1 MIGSDIYEHQ
11 LVELTYMRANVTD
24 KAVKRIVEP
33 VAILFS
39 GYYFYLNAYIVEKN
53 AMGEYVH
60 KYDYPAIFRIDRI
73 QNYKQMKEKFHI
85 TYADRFEEGEF
96 RKRIQFMYPGKLMN
110 VRLKYYGENPEPV
123 LDRLPTAKILEQKE
137 QTC

>member
-39 GYYFYLNAYIVEKN
+39 EYYFYLNAYIVEK
-53 AMGEYVH
+53 MLWES
-60 KYDYPAIFRIDRI
+60 
-73 QNYKQMKEKFHI
+73 
-85 TYADRFEEGEF
+85 
-96 RKRIQFMYPGKLMN
+96 MYINMII
-110 VRLKYYGENPEPV
+110 RLFFG
-123 LDRLPTAKILEQKE
+123 
-137 QTC
+137 